1 MPKVS
6 AIVPFYNVERF
17 IGRCAESLLSQTIDG
32 LEIIFVDD
40 ASPDGSRAVLEE
52 VIARHPGADV
62 RILTHEVNK
71 GLPAARNT
79 GLAQASGEFIYHCDS
94 DDWLEPGILE
104 KMYSAAV
111 GAGADYAYC
120 DFFLTFPG
128 NEKYM
133 GNPTYASAEEMLK
146 KGFLAG
152 NMKFNVWNKLVRRD
166 VYVRSGIVFP
176 AGHGMGED
184 TTMIMLAARSVGAVH
199 VPQAGYHYVKS
210 NPNAFTNTVSER
222 HMTDFQHNFDRTVAY
237 LEGCDFS
244 EKEKYLSLFKLSLV
258 IPCLTNGRWKMAEF
272 WEQKYPEAFGDIF
285 ANDAM
290 PLRTKAILW
299 LGKKKLYPVLSVYN
313 FLVNKV
319 YYGLRYR
326 QP

>member
-17 IGRCAESLLSQTIDG
+17 IGRCAESLLSQTIDD

-94 DDWLEPGILE
+94 DDWLEPEILG

-133 GNPTYASAEEMLK
+133 GNPTYGSAEEMLK

-166 VYVRSGIVFP
+166 VYVRSGIRCP

-272 WEQKYPEAFGDIF
+272 WEQKYPEAFVDIF
-285 ANDAM
+285 GNDAM
-290 PLRTKAILW
+290 PLRTKVVLW
-299 LGKKKLYPVLSVYN
+299 LGTKKLYPVLAVYN